1 LAELVSQVHRLLKI
15 NLKKIQNSGQLM
27 RLSDPFCI
35 IIIIIII
42 IRYRDFL
49 IFKMAVVRRVNF

>member
-1 LAELVSQVHRLLKI
+1 
-15 NLKKIQNSGQLM
+15 M